1 MYGGK
6 GILFHIILLFL
17 INQYFGKYLPH
28 YKLNIGSRQSLAR
41 VNSLQMGRYGEM
53 KRGRSATESQV
64 IDKLFKE
71 LVLFTARAA
80 YDLGKAN

>member
-6 GILFHIILLFL
+6 GLLFHIILLFL

-28 YKLNIGSRQSLAR
+28 YKLNIGSQQSLAR

-53 KRGRSATESQV
+53 KRGRSATES
-64 IDKLFKE
+64 
-71 LVLFTARAA
+71 TS
-80 YDLGKAN
+80 Y

>member
-28 YKLNIGSRQSLAR
+28 YKLNIGSRQS
-41 VNSLQMGRYGEM
+41 GF
-53 KRGRSATESQV
+53 
-64 IDKLFKE
+64 II
-71 LVLFTARAA
+71 
-80 YDLGKAN
+80 